1 MSNIPDITSLSD
13 LLNTS
18 PSQPSVESQQNRNP
32 DILLDQ
38 VDQNS
43 HKQIHEYT
51 SDNSKQKLE
60 DDGDID
66 SDNGDMQLQLP
77 KSELPDDKIEELE
90 KLLNQQSIKL
100 DLSNERNDLIKK
112 RTSLKSSVEELR
124 VKVKYLQNMNEKQR
138 QKDRLGKLLEHNDKR
153 FIESQKPKPVEAP
166 ADQDDNEYILNNLH
180 VLPSNDWMKRLNM
193 ARKFYPYL
201 EINEA
206 QNTTVYDD
214 KKSTFVRTI
223 SYTVISPY
231 LFRLPIE
238 VSINSSD
245 ESIMSISIANDNV
258 KEGIMTN
265 FSLLSSS
272 FTKVLVQNYI
282 LNGKVDLVMYSLNSL
297 SIAIHKRISTLYKLI
312 RKFRQYIK
320 SESYIGDLL
329 KKQEIEDDATIFS
342 ILKSVDNVE
351 FTIPVNGT
359 SNDHFTIKFQWEI
372 VVSNSVNA
380 ECASDPKI
388 FLTKDRDIQAT
399 EERVPKSS
407 CTIQGANSL
416 FLRLSKEYGIF
427 NAVCILF
434 NNVFHI
440 SSG

>member
-1 MSNIPDITSLSD
+1 M
-13 LLNTS
+13 
-18 PSQPSVESQQNRNP
+18 
-32 DILLDQ
+32 
-38 VDQNS
+38 
-43 HKQIHEYT
+43 
-51 SDNSKQKLE
+51 
-60 DDGDID
+60 
-66 SDNGDMQLQLP
+66 
-77 KSELPDDKIEELE
+77 
-90 KLLNQQSIKL
+90 
-100 DLSNERNDLIKK
+100 
-112 RTSLKSSVEELR
+112 
-124 VKVKYLQNMNEKQR
+124 
-138 QKDRLGKLLEHNDKR
+138 
-153 FIESQKPKPVEAP
+153 EAP

-193 ARKFYPYL
+193 AKKFYPYL

-329 KKQEIEDDATIFS
+329 KKTRIEEMLQYFEIS
-342 ILKSVDNVE
+342 
-351 FTIPVNGT
+351 
-359 SNDHFTIKFQWEI
+359 
-372 VVSNSVNA
+372 
-380 ECASDPKI
+380 
-388 FLTKDRDIQAT
+388 
-399 EERVPKSS
+399 
-407 CTIQGANSL
+407 
-416 FLRLSKEYGIF
+416 
-427 NAVCILF
+427 
-434 NNVFHI
+434 
-440 SSG
+440 

>member
-18 PSQPSVESQQNRNP
+18 PSQPSIESQQNRNHNT
-32 DILLDQ
+32 LLGQD
-38 VDQNS
+38 DQNS
-43 HKQIHEYT
+43 HKQINEYT
-51 SDNSKQKLE
+51 SDNLKQKQ
-60 DDGDID
+60 DDGDINSAND
-66 SDNGDMQLQLP
+66 DNQLHLS
-77 KSELPDDKIEELE
+77 KSQLPDDKIEELE

-124 VKVKYLQNMNEKQR
+124 VKVKYLQNMSEKQR

-153 FIESQKPKPVEAP
+153 FIESQKPSTVEAS
-166 ADQDDNEYILNNLH
+166 ADQDDNEYILKNLH
-180 VLPSNDWMKRLNM
+180 VLPSNDWIKRLNM
-193 ARKFYPYL
+193 AKKFYPYL

-206 QNTTVYDD
+206 QNTTLYDD

-231 LFRLPIE
+231 LFCLPIE

-245 ESIMSISIANDNV
+245 ESIMSIAIANDNN

-265 FSLLSSS
+265 FSLLSPS

-282 LNGKVDLVMYSLNSL
+282 LNAKIDLVMYSLNSL
-297 SIAIHKRISTLYKLI
+297 SIAIHKRILTLYKLI
-312 RKFRQYIK
+312 RKYRQYIK
-320 SESYIGDLL
+320 SGSYIDDLL
-329 KKQEIEDDATIFS
+329 KEQEIEDDATIFS
-342 ILKSVDNVE
+342 ILKSVNNVE
-351 FTIPVNGT
+351 FKLPVNGT
-359 SNDHFTIKFQWEI
+359 SNDHFVIKFQWEI
-372 VVSNSVNA
+372 VITNSVNA

-388 FLTKDRDIQAT
+388 FLTKDRDIHT
-399 EERVPKSS
+399 IEEKILRSS
-407 CTIQGANSL
+407 CAVQGANSL
-416 FLRLSKEYGIF
+416 FLRLSKEYGIY

-434 NNVFHI
+434 NNVFQI

>member
-1 MSNIPDITSLSD
+1 
-13 LLNTS
+13 
-18 PSQPSVESQQNRNP
+18 
-32 DILLDQ
+32 
-38 VDQNS
+38 
-43 HKQIHEYT
+43 
-51 SDNSKQKLE
+51 
-60 DDGDID
+60 
-66 SDNGDMQLQLP
+66 
-77 KSELPDDKIEELE
+77 
-90 KLLNQQSIKL
+90 
-100 DLSNERNDLIKK
+100 
-112 RTSLKSSVEELR
+112 
-124 VKVKYLQNMNEKQR
+124 MNEKQR

-180 VLPSNDWMKRLNM
+180 VLPSNDSMKRLNM
-193 ARKFYPYL
+193 AKKFYPYL

-407 CTIQGANSL
+407 CYHTG
-416 FLRLSKEYGIF
+416 
-427 NAVCILF
+427 C
-434 NNVFHI
+434 
-440 SSG
+440 